1 MGPTHMAKRELR
13 RYRRIALDLPVRIT
27 INAMDDYEGRLLNI
41 SPGDMAIQLDAD
53 AATGDAIVVAISGL
67 DIIEGRVARIFPD
80 GFAVSFMLPRKRRE
94 LLTEKLMLRANAEHA
109 QGLEDRRRTP
119 RHPEGEKRMI
129 CRLPDGSS
137 LIVKV
142 LDRSVDGV
150 SVDSP
155 RKPAIGTAIHMGRM
169 RGVIIRHTPRGFV
182 AVHEPG
188 QTVDGAAT
196 HLRAV

>member
-1 MGPTHMAKRELR
+1 MASTELR
-13 RYRRIALDLPVRIT
+13 RYRRIALDLPVRVT
-27 INAMDDYEGRLLNI
+27 INAMDDHEGRLINI
-41 SPGDMAIQLDAD
+41 SPGDMALQVDAD
-53 AATGDAIVVAISGL
+53 ATTGDAVIVAVSGL

-80 GFAVSFMLPRKRRE
+80 GFAVSFMLARKRRE
-94 LLTEKLMLRANAEHA
+94 ILTEKLMLRANAEFA
-109 QGLEDRRRTP
+109 QGLDDRRSTP

-150 SVDSP
+150 SVDAP
-155 RKPAIGTAIHMGRM
+155 RKPAIGTAIHIGRM
-169 RGVIIRHTPRGFV
+169 RGVVIRHTPRGFV

-188 QTVDGAAT
+188 QEVSGASK